1 MAKNKQPDLDLDDLD
16 GALDTLDSPAD
27 APASEPPTAAADVPA
42 VAKDLDGV
50 PYCVRHH
57 CRMTQYS
64 GRTKSNPKAYYKC
77 PVPDCKETAKLVS
90 HGRRA
95 VPSAPLICPACFN
108 RGESRYMERDSA
120 HSTVSSVVLR
130 CPHCQDRVGP
140 LAMPNQAAVHQFEQR
155 RAGVREI
162 GER

>member
-1 MAKNKQPDLDLDDLD
+1 MAKNKQPDLDLDELD
-16 GALDTLDSPAD
+16 GGPD
-27 APASEPPTAAADVPA
+27 APANDSPEPPADVPA

-77 PVPDCKETAKLVS
+77 PVPDCTETAKVVR
-90 HGRRA
+90 HGQRA

-108 RGESRYMERDSA
+108 RGETRYMERESKL
-120 HSTVSSVVLR
+120 STVSSVVLR
-130 CPHCQDRVGP
+130 CPHCEDRVGP